1 MKKIKIITFIFI
13 IVALISSCEDDGGKA
28 FIPLNDGAVPNMQ
41 KSATGETI
49 IDLVKINN
57 NEPVNLEFSAEVAQ
71 GNPASTDVVAIYK
84 TLEGPVYSTVLSSDV
99 TLPMDFTL
107 STDDIVNAFTEITS
121 ASDIKLGDVLS
132 ITTRFTM
139 EDGTVLNILNE
150 DGTSNTGSNIQT
162 TVLFTT
168 VINYPVSCPTMLEGN
183 YTSTVIASNLPIQ
196 ANFISPQQVTI
207 TQPSAGTYVLS
218 DGTAGIFGAA
228 TPIGLQFTDVCGTIT
243 VATQSTSFPG
253 QVDFDQGDSTNLDPI
268 TGIITLELAYTS
280 GSCCGLP
287 GITYTLELVP
297 N

>member
-1 MKKIKIITFIFI
+1 MKKIKIITFILI
-13 IVALISSCEDDGGKA
+13 IAGLISSCENDGGTS
-28 FIPLNDGAVPNMQ
+28 FVPLNDGAVPNMQ
-41 KSATGETI
+41 KSATGESI

-57 NEPVNLEFSAEVAQ
+57 NEPVNLEFSAEIAQ
-71 GNPASTDVVAIYK
+71 GNPASADIVAVYQTIA
-84 TLEGPVYSTVLSSDV
+84 GPVYYSVLFSDV
-99 TLPMDFTL
+99 TLPMDVTM
-107 STDDIVNAFTEITS
+107 STDDIVGAFAEINNS
-121 ASDIKLGDVLS
+121 SDIKLGDVLF

-139 EDGTVLNILNE
+139 PDGTVLNILNE

-168 VINYPVSCPTMLEGN
+168 VISYPVSCPTMLEGN
-183 YTSTVIASNLPIQ
+183 YTSTVVASNLSIP

-207 TQPSAGTYVLS
+207 TQPSAGTYVLN

-253 QVDFDQGDSTNLDPI
+253 QVDFDQGNGTNLDPV